1 MPESLTFCGRTF
13 RTGELELMR
22 QITREFSALGV
33 TEIARTV
40 CELLEWKRPSGGLKN
55 HECRQL
61 LERLQAEGFLQLPD
75 LRKLGGQGPRRADV
89 SGACCEPAAIEC
101 AASECEPLEL
111 ALVEGPAESR
121 RWREQVERYHY
132 LGCCVPFGA
141 HLRYWVRNREREL
154 ACLLWTSPAW
164 KMQAR
169 DEWIGWSDEQRR
181 HNLQAIVN
189 NGRFLILPWVR
200 VKGLASKVL
209 ARSARQMPGDW
220 ETQYG
225 YRPLLLETLVD
236 AKRFR
241 GTCYRAA
248 NWIHV
253 GQTVGRGRMDREHKA
268 HGQSV
273 KDIYLCLLVRDVRQ
287 RLCGDLT
294 R

>member
-1 MPESLTFCGRTF
+1 MPESLTFCGRMF
-13 RTGELELMR
+13 RAGELELMR
-22 QITREFSALGV
+22 QTALEFSALGV

-40 CELLEWKRPSGGLKN
+40 CELLDWKRPSGGLKN

-75 LRKLGGQGPRRADV
+75 LRKLGGRGPRRADV
-89 SGACCEPAAIEC
+89 SGPCWEPAPVAC

-132 LGCCVPFGA
+132 LGCRVPFGA
-141 HLRYWVRNREREL
+141 HLRYWVRHREREL

-169 DEWIGWSDEQRR
+169 DEWIGWNDEQRR
-181 HNLQAIVN
+181 RNLQSIVN

-200 VKGLASKVL
+200 VKGLASKIL
-209 ARSARQMPGDW
+209 ALSARQMPRDW
-220 ETQYG
+220 EIRYG
-225 YRPLLLETLVD
+225 CRPLLLETLVD
-236 AKRFR
+236 AARFR

-253 GQTVGRGRMDREHKA
+253 GQTAGRGRMDREHKA
-268 HGQSV
+268 HGQAV
-273 KDIYLCLLVRDVRQ
+273 KDIYVYPLVRDARQ
-287 RLCGDLT
+287 RLCGNLT